1 MGGEARRGEARRA
14 DEASATRGCRSAG
27 YAGGR
32 TAPSSWC
39 SVHGWWRPGPSRCA
53 RQTWPPPV
61 APAIGSSSSARPSPS
76 ASSSSSCRL
85 TKRPVRPSPS
95 NDSSPLLPSTAPRL
109 ASPHLP
115 QRTLALPSLRTRYAL
130 RAHTFL
136 TRVRMSRRGPLYTV
150 YIHNLACAVVGHLA
164 FVVMQF
170 LTCAVLVF
178 ALPSLLTTSCRRCS
192 WWCDLSTPRQ
202 RLRRF
207 WLCSRLFCFLYGLID
222 AVSAIGTLAETG
234 GSWDGWPPV
243 TALSV
248 SFLAYSLVMTPS
260 VRGLAIRRID
270 HGLARFFARKNVGDE
285 ERAREFQAAVVSA
298 VIESQ
303 MEAAD
308 VYVAAKRLFRALPL
322 AKLTRAMMMAYATD
336 ANLHRRRSK
345 GAESVSNED
354 ATNHSNLEETPEEAP
369 EVPDDV
375 APTQLSE
382 ERGANFFAEFALKND
397 ALPATLGEVEAF
409 LTYSCQ

>member
-1 MGGEARRGEARRA
+1 
-14 DEASATRGCRSAG
+14 
-27 YAGGR
+27 
-32 TAPSSWC
+32 
-39 SVHGWWRPGPSRCA
+39 
-53 RQTWPPPV
+53 
-61 APAIGSSSSARPSPS
+61 
-76 ASSSSSCRL
+76 
-85 TKRPVRPSPS
+85 
-95 NDSSPLLPSTAPRL
+95 
-109 ASPHLP
+109 
-115 QRTLALPSLRTRYAL
+115 
-130 RAHTFL
+130 
-136 TRVRMSRRGPLYTV
+136 MSRRGPLYTV
-150 YIHNLACAVVGHLA
+150 YMHNLACAVVGHLA

-248 SFLAYSLVMTPS
+248 SFLTYSLVMTPS